1 MVTRDFPVTPLLKKA
16 KPVFKT
22 LKGWHCDICGIKN
35 YSELPIEAREYV
47 ELIEKELEVPISMVS
62 NGPKRDEII
71 KK

>member
-1 MVTRDFPVTPLLKKA
+1 MRN
-16 KPVFKT
+16 
-22 LKGWHCDICGIKN
+22 KN